1 MKYSN
6 SFTHDLSFG
15 EEAEDWVNKLLSN
28 GFKIEVKNDRIIH
41 KTGNLF
47 IEFESRGN
55 PSGLSTTTAD
65 YWIYRMNELDSS
77 ITLPVNSLKDVCRIY
92 FIKNKYIKK
101 GGDANTSK
109 AFLVPLITLL
119 NDIAEYERTRE
130 RTTCENDLPRH
141 KRRNDI

>member
-15 EEAEDWVNKLLSN
+15 EEAEDWVKKLLSN
-28 GFKIEVKNDRIIH
+28 GFKVEVKNDRLIH

-47 IEFESRGN
+47 IEFESRGK

-65 YWIYRMNELDSS
+65 YWIYRMSELDSS
-77 ITLPVNSLKDVCRIY
+77 ITLPVNTLKDVCRLY
-92 FIKNKYIKK
+92 YKQNKYLKN
-101 GGDANTSK
+101 GGDENTSK
-109 AFLVPLITLL
+109 AFLVPLKELL

-130 RTTCENDLPRH
+130 RTTSENDIPRH
-141 KRRNDI
+141 KRRNNI